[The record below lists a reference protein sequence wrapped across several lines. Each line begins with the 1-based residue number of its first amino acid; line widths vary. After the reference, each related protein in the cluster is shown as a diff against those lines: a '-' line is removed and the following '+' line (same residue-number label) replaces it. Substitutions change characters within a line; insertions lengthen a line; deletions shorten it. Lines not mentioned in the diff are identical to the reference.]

1 MLCQTLCRM
10 FSFFFLLWSSYCCQ
24 YILVAW
30 FSYKT
35 LSPSFSFSP
44 FQSFLLPLYFL
55 FFYIALLLSTWS
67 RSDFSFSRI
76 ILSSSHERH
85 LFSPDSFSWK
95 ENEKRKRE
103 RSKALTGRP
112 KESPWSFHDFFYACL
127 MFPSCFCFSSM
138 SWLCLISTQCR
149 FLYDISFSAFFLLLL
164 LLLWLFPYIS
174 IDISIWDLNKPT
186 DLGMQL
192 NLGIFEY
199 NGRSGYILKPDFMR
213 RVDRM
218 KFDPFTESTVDGIIA
233 ATVAVKVSYCCSNI
247 LCHLKGNFTADFTIV
262 WNIFFVADQLFF
274 CVLSFL

>member
-85 LFSPDSFSWK
+85 LFSPDSFSWR

-103 RSKALTGRP
+103 KQGTDRKTER
-112 KESPWSFHDFFYACL
+112 ESLEFPWL
-127 MFPSCFCFSSM
+127 L
-138 SWLCLISTQCR
+138 LCLS
-149 FLYDISFSAFFLLLL
+149 YVSFLLLL
-164 LLLWLFPYIS
+164 LIHVLTVTHLKSMPFLVWHSFFRLFPAPPPVTLTISLHFNWYI
-174 IDISIWDLNKPT
+174 
-186 DLGMQL
+186 DLGPEQT
-192 NLGIFEY
+192 NRPG
-199 NGRSGYILKPDFMR
+199 D
-213 RVDRM
+213 
-218 KFDPFTESTVDGIIA
+218 A
-233 ATVAVKVSYCCSNI
+233 A
-247 LCHLKGNFTADFTIV
+247 
-262 WNIFFVADQLFF
+262 
-274 CVLSFL
+274 